1 MKKIKTT
8 LKYIVV
14 CLLVALSL
22 VGCVIGQNTA
32 NDSTTA
38 AIEAQD
44 ITENPDTRD
53 KDSQPDAQSENGLP
67 RAIQTGTPVSLAD
80 IPAYDGMSYI
90 QLENNMPDF
99 TEEEKKEI
107 EILYNYIKAGEY
119 DLDSLNTKLYDIP
132 KEVAEYIADVFAE
145 NENAEVTV
153 FAPAEKMNTR
163 ASYGSW
169 SEPRTYK
176 GYTLK
181 DWIVEVENAFGMT
194 DIASG
199 SKAYS
204 FAETICAY
212 MGNALLDSFIPFGS
226 ATTTLYE
233 FICANNTTVAAS
245 GGDKA
250 YAAPMYTSYTKFTYV
265 SIDGN
270 QILGARTQKAKLE
283 TIMWYY
289 YFDTIHEQKSAKQ
302 SYNRWIYTSAY
313 SKPDEKAITWAT
325 SGGYIENTIAVRI
338 GDKDF
343 VLE

>member
-1 MKKIKTT
+1 MRKRIGITAG
-8 LKYIVV
+8 VS
-14 CLLVALSL
+14 LLLCFSITFPSVA
-22 VGCVIGQNTA
+22 
-32 NDSTTA
+32 
-38 AIEAQD
+38 
-44 ITENPDTRD
+44 
-53 KDSQPDAQSENGLP
+53 SENEVSGYS
-67 RAIQTGTPVSLAD
+67 RNISGIQMESEN
-80 IPAYDGMSYI
+80 YDETV
-90 QLENNMPDF
+90 QQ
-99 TEEEKKEI
+99 
-107 EILYNYIKAGEY
+107 
-119 DLDSLNTKLYDIP
+119 YDIP

-233 FICANNTTVAAS
+233 FICANNTTVADS

>member
-1 MKKIKTT
+1 MEIGNISECVVLVTLLHNKFSRKEDAYEKKNRITAG
-8 LKYIVV
+8 VS
-14 CLLVALSL
+14 LLLCFSITFPSVA
-22 VGCVIGQNTA
+22 
-32 NDSTTA
+32 
-38 AIEAQD
+38 
-44 ITENPDTRD
+44 
-53 KDSQPDAQSENGLP
+53 SENEVSGYS
-67 RAIQTGTPVSLAD
+67 RNISGIQMESEN
-80 IPAYDGMSYI
+80 YDETV
-90 QLENNMPDF
+90 QQ
-99 TEEEKKEI
+99 
-107 EILYNYIKAGEY
+107 
-119 DLDSLNTKLYDIP
+119 YDIP